1 MSKCITLQFTKRLS
15 ASAVFVLTFASA
27 AALAQST
34 AQATVPDNA
43 PMVITLQDAIARARN
58 INPEYHSAL
67 TDRGIAREDKVQAAG
82 ALLPSVNYEAQYLY
96 TKPHIGDVPVFIAN
110 NAAHEYISQGNAHQ
124 SLSGIDFANY
134 RRAVALQDV
143 AKARAEI
150 AARGLVVVVVL
161 AYYGFVVAQRKYST
175 AQLAADEASRFLDVS
190 KKLENGGEVAHSDV
204 IKAQLQYNDKQT
216 AFREARLNIE
226 KSRVDLALLIF
237 PDFNQNFSVVD
248 DLRLPDALPPMEE
261 VEKLA
266 KQNNPDLAAALA
278 AFRAERMGV
287 FAARAA
293 YLPVVALDY
302 NYGID
307 ATHFAL
313 RTDGV
318 SNLGYSA
325 SAALTLPI
333 WNWGSTRSK
342 VKQSILRRDQAKLEL
357 TFAQRRLLGQLK
369 TLYSEVD
376 AASAELD
383 LLRQSAQLAADSLRL
398 TTLRYQGG
406 EATVLE
412 VVDAQ
417 NTLAQARNAYD
428 DGEVRYRAA
437 LANLQ
442 TLTGNF

>member
-1 MSKCITLQFTKRLS
+1 MRSMGFIFCCLS
-15 ASAVFVLTFASA
+15 TPLFA
-27 AALAQST
+27 QIM
-34 AQATVPDNA
+34 AQAPPPAPPAPTPAASTPQDNA
-43 PMVITLQDAIARARN
+43 PLVVTLQDAIARAKN
-58 INPEYHSAL
+58 ISPEYHAAL
-67 TDRGIAREDKVQAAG
+67 TDKGIAREDKVQAVG
-82 ALLPSVNYEAQYLY
+82 ALLPNVNYDAQYIY
-96 TKPHIGDVPVFIAN
+96 TKPHTGDVPRFIAN
-110 NAAHEYISQGNAHQ
+110 NATHEYISMGNAHQ

-150 AARGLVVVVVL
+150 AARGLVVVVVQ
-161 AYYGFVVAQRKYST
+161 AYYGFVVSQRKYST
-175 AQLAADEASRFLDVS
+175 AQQAADEAARFLDVS

-204 IKAQLQYNDKQT
+204 IKAQLQYNDKQRD
-216 AFREARLNIE
+216 FRESRLMME
-226 KSRVDLALLIF
+226 KTRVDLALLIF

-266 KQNNPDLAAALA
+266 KQNNPDLSAAMA

-313 RTDGV
+313 KTDGV
-318 SNLGYSA
+318 SNLGYST
-325 SAALTLPI
+325 SAALTIPI

-357 TFAQRRLLGQLK
+357 TFTQRKLLGQLK
-369 TLYSEVD
+369 TLYNEVD

-417 NTLAQARNAYD
+417 NTLATARNAYD

-437 LANLQ
+437 LAGLQ
-442 TLTGNF
+442 TLTGTL

>member
-1 MSKCITLQFTKRLS
+1 
-15 ASAVFVLTFASA
+15 
-27 AALAQST
+27 
-34 AQATVPDNA
+34 
-43 PMVITLQDAIARARN
+43 
-58 INPEYHSAL
+58 
-67 TDRGIAREDKVQAAG
+67 
-82 ALLPSVNYEAQYLY
+82 
-96 TKPHIGDVPVFIAN
+96 
-110 NAAHEYISQGNAHQ
+110 
-124 SLSGIDFANY
+124 
-134 RRAVALQDV
+134 
-143 AKARAEI
+143 
-150 AARGLVVVVVL
+150 VVVVQ
-161 AYYGFVVAQRKYST
+161 AYYGFVVSQRKYST
-175 AQLAADEASRFLDVS
+175 AQQAADEASRFLDVS

-204 IKAQLQYNDKQT
+204 IKAQLQYNDRQT
-216 AFREARLNIE
+216 AFRESRLDME
-226 KSRVDLALLIF
+226 KARVDLALLVF
-237 PDFNQNFSVVD
+237 RDFNQNFSVVD

-266 KQNNPDLAAALA
+266 KQNNPDLAAAMSA
-278 AFRAERMGV
+278 YRAERMDV
-287 FAARAA
+287 VAARLA
-293 YLPVVALDY
+293 YFPQIALDY

-325 SAALTLPI
+325 SAALSLPI
-333 WNWGSTRSK
+333 WNWGATRSK
-342 VKQSILRRDQAKLEL
+342 VKQSILRRDQAQLEL
-357 TFAQRRLLGQLK
+357 TFAQRKLLGQLK
-369 TLYSEVD
+369 NLYSEVD
-376 AASAELD
+376 ASAAELD

-442 TLTGNF
+442 TLTGTL

>member
-1 MSKCITLQFTKRLS
+1 MLKPKVLL
-15 ASAVFVLTFASA
+15 VLFVSLTTFAQNTTHPA
-27 AALAQST
+27 PA
-34 AQATVPDNA
+34 DNA

-58 INPEYHSAL
+58 VNPEYHSAL
-67 TDRGIAREDKVQAAG
+67 TDQGIAREDKVQAVG
-82 ALLPSVNYEAQYLY
+82 ALLPNVNYAAQYLY
-96 TKPHIGDVPVFIAN
+96 TKPHVGGVPVFIAN
-110 NAAHEYISQGNAHQ
+110 NATREYISQGNAHQ

-150 AARGLVVVVVL
+150 AARGLVVVVVQ

-216 AFREARLNIE
+216 SFREARLGIE

-266 KQNNPDLAAALA
+266 KQNNPDLSAALA
-278 AFRAERMGV
+278 AFRAERMSV

-293 YLPVVALDY
+293 YLPVIALDY

-307 ATHFAL
+307 APHFAL

-325 SAALTLPI
+325 SAALTLPV

-357 TFAQRRLLGQLK
+357 TFAQRRLLGRLK
-369 TLYSEVD
+369 TLYNEVD

-417 NTLAQARNAYD
+417 NTLAAARNAYD

-442 TLTGNF
+442 TLTGTL

>member
-1 MSKCITLQFTKRLS
+1 MKVLCVLAFALCLLS
-15 ASAVFVLTFASA
+15 VPIFGQIM
-27 AALAQST
+27 AQT
-34 AQATVPDNA
+34 PPAPAPIDNA
-43 PMVITLQDAIARARN
+43 PPVITLQDAIARAKN
-58 INPEYHSAL
+58 NSPDYHAAL
-67 TDRGIAREDKVQAAG
+67 TDKGIAREDKVQAVAG
-82 ALLPSVNYEAQYLY
+82 LLPSVSYNAQYIY
-96 TKPHIGDVPVFIAN
+96 TKPVTGDMPRFIAN
-110 NAAHEYISQGNAHQ
+110 NAVHEYISQGNAHE

-134 RRAVALQDV
+134 RRAVALQDF
-143 AKARAEI
+143 AKAKAEI
-150 AARGLVVVVVL
+150 AARGLVVVVVQ
-161 AYYGFVVAQRKYST
+161 AYYGFVVSQRKYST
-175 AQLAADEASRFLDVS
+175 AQQAADEASRFLDVS

-204 IKAQLQYNDKQT
+204 IKAQLQYNDKQRD
-216 AFREARLNIE
+216 FRESRLAME
-226 KSRVDLALLIF
+226 KARVDLALLLF

-266 KQNNPDLAAALA
+266 KQNNPDLAAAMA

-287 FAARAA
+287 LAARAA

-313 RTDGV
+313 RTDGMN
-318 SNLGYSA
+318 NLGYSA
-325 SAALTLPI
+325 SAALTVPI
-333 WNWGSTRSK
+333 WNWGATRSK

-357 TFAQRRLLGQLK
+357 TFAQRRLLGELK
-369 TLYSEVD
+369 TLYGEVD

-417 NTLAQARNAYD
+417 NTLSAARNAYD

-437 LANLQ
+437 LASLQ
-442 TLTGNF
+442 TLTGIL